1 MIQEVLARRYEL
13 LELIGGGGMA
23 DVYKA
28 HDILLDRPVAVK
40 LLHEQF
46 SNDAEFVNRFTVE
59 AKHSAGIN
67 HPNIVNIFD
76 VGQDAGRHFI
86 VMEYVPGET
95 SKARIQREGHLSVA
109 EALSIAKEIAS
120 ALVQAHRMNIIH
132 CDIKPHNILITK
144 EGHVKVADFGIARA
158 VSAATMTYGN
168 NVVGSV
174 HYFSPEQA
182 KGTTLTP
189 KTDVYSLGV
198 VMYEMLTGKLPFNGE
213 TPVAI
218 ALKHL
223 QDTAPSVRQ
232 LDSSI
237 PPVVEAIVSKAMT
250 KEPEARPDSSQLV
263 RDISQAQAML
273 KNDMPGSEDPF
284 VTQIIPRVTAK
295 QMQSGKADLGYED
308 AEYESPREK
317 SILKSKKFILAL
329 IGILVMGFFVGSF
342 LSYGKFWSTA
352 EVVVPNVTG
361 KQMAIAKQI
370 LEDNKL
376 RVKIAETYDA
386 SVPVGQVVSQDP
398 EAGSKVKEERM
409 VTIYISKGGEEI
421 EMPELKGMTKSS
433 AEDRL
438 KKLGLKLGTVAE
450 VNSSEP
456 EGTVLS
462 SQPKAGTKISKG
474 DTVDV
479 TVSKGE
485 KKNKLALPS
494 YVGSSLNTAKS
505 NLSANKLRVGNITQ
519 EPSDKPEGTV
529 LSQSPVAGSDVAE
542 GTAIDLVVAGPKASS
557 TPKTESAQP
566 AETKESPTPGNT
578 GASKSK

>member
-1 MIQEVLARRYEL
+1 MTQEVLAGRYEL

-46 SNDAEFVNRFTVE
+46 SNDAEFVNKFTIE
-59 AKHSAGIN
+59 ARHSAGIN

-86 VMEYVPGET
+86 VMEYVAGET
-95 SKARIQREGHLSVA
+95 LKARIQREGHLSVA
-109 EALSIAKEIAS
+109 ESLSIAKEIAS

-132 CDIKPHNILITK
+132 CDIKPHNILITR

-198 VMYEMLTGKLPFNGE
+198 VMYEMLTGQLPFNGE

-250 KEPEARPDSSQLV
+250 KDPDARPESSQLV
-263 RDISQAQAML
+263 RDISQAQAMI
-273 KNDMPGSEDPF
+273 KNNTPGSEDPF

-295 QMQSGKADLGYED
+295 QIQNGKADPEYD
-308 AEYESPREK
+308 DDEYESPRET
-317 SILKSKKFILAL
+317 SMWKSKKFIAAL

-361 KQMAIAKQI
+361 KQMAVAKQI

-376 RVKIAETYDA
+376 RVNIAETYDS

-398 EAGSKVKEERM
+398 EGGSKVKEERL

-462 SQPKAGTKISKG
+462 TQPKAGSKVSKG
-474 DTVDV
+474 ETVDM

-485 KKNKLALPS
+485 KKNKLSLPS

-519 EPSDKPEGTV
+519 EPSEKPEGTV
-529 LSQSPVAGSDVAE
+529 LSQSPVAGSDVTE
-542 GTAIDLVVAGPKASS
+542 GTAIDLVVAGPSAVSKSQSASE
-557 TPKTESAQP
+557 TKTEP
-566 AETKESPTPGNT
+566 AESPTPGNT

>member
-1 MIQEVLARRYEL
+1 MTQEVLAGRYEL

-46 SNDAEFVNRFTVE
+46 SNDAEFVNKFTIE
-59 AKHSAGIN
+59 ARHSAGIN

-86 VMEYVPGET
+86 VMEYVAGET
-95 SKARIQREGHLSVA
+95 LKARIQREGHLSVA
-109 EALSIAKEIAS
+109 ESLSIAKEIAS

-132 CDIKPHNILITK
+132 CDIKPHNILITR

-198 VMYEMLTGKLPFNGE
+198 VMYEMLTGQLPFNGE

-232 LDSSI
+232 LDTSI

-250 KEPEARPDSSQLV
+250 KDPDARPESSQLV
-263 RDISQAQAML
+263 RDISQAQAMI
-273 KNDMPGSEDPF
+273 KNNTPGSEDPF

-295 QMQSGKADLGYED
+295 QIQNGKADPEYD
-308 AEYESPREK
+308 DDEYESPRET
-317 SILKSKKFILAL
+317 SMWKSKKFIAAL

-361 KQMAIAKQI
+361 KQMAVAKQI

-376 RVKIAETYDA
+376 RVNIAETYDS

-398 EAGSKVKEERM
+398 EGGSKVKEERL

-462 SQPKAGTKISKG
+462 TQPKAGSKVSKG
-474 DTVDV
+474 ETVDM

-485 KKNKLALPS
+485 KKNKLSLPS

-519 EPSDKPEGTV
+519 EPSEKPEGTV
-529 LSQSPVAGSDVAE
+529 LSQSPVAGSDVTE
-542 GTAIDLVVAGPKASS
+542 GTAIDLVVAGPSAVSKSQPTS
-557 TPKTESAQP
+557 EMKTEP
-566 AETKESPTPGNT
+566 AESPTPGNT

>member
-1 MIQEVLARRYEL
+1 MTQEVLAGRYEL

-46 SNDAEFVNRFTVE
+46 SNDAEFVNKFTIE
-59 AKHSAGIN
+59 ARHSAGIN

-86 VMEYVPGET
+86 VMEYVAGET
-95 SKARIQREGHLSVA
+95 LKARIQREGHLSVA
-109 EALSIAKEIAS
+109 ESLSIAKEIAS

-132 CDIKPHNILITK
+132 CDIKPHNILITR

-198 VMYEMLTGKLPFNGE
+198 VMYEMLTGQLPFNGE

-232 LDSSI
+232 LDTSI

-250 KEPEARPDSSQLV
+250 KDPDARPESSQLV
-263 RDISQAQAML
+263 RDISQAQAMI
-273 KNDMPGSEDPF
+273 KNNTPGSEDPF

-295 QMQSGKADLGYED
+295 QIQNGKADPEYD
-308 AEYESPREK
+308 DDEYESPRET
-317 SILKSKKFILAL
+317 SMWKSKKFIAAL

-361 KQMAIAKQI
+361 KQMAVAKQI

-376 RVKIAETYDA
+376 RVNIAETYDS

-398 EAGSKVKEERM
+398 EGGSKVKEERL

-462 SQPKAGTKISKG
+462 TQPKAGSKVSKG
-474 DTVDV
+474 ETVDM

-485 KKNKLALPS
+485 KKNKLSLPS

-519 EPSDKPEGTV
+519 EPSEKPEGTV
-529 LSQSPVAGSDVAE
+529 LSQSPVAGSDVTE
-542 GTAIDLVVAGPKASS
+542 GTAIDLVVAGPSAVSKSQPASE
-557 TPKTESAQP
+557 PKTEP
-566 AETKESPTPGNT
+566 AESPTPGNT

>member
-1 MIQEVLARRYEL
+1 MTQEVLAGRYEL

-46 SNDAEFVNRFTVE
+46 SNDAEFVNKFTIE
-59 AKHSAGIN
+59 ARHSAGIN

-86 VMEYVPGET
+86 VMEYVAGET
-95 SKARIQREGHLSVA
+95 LKARIQREGHLSVA
-109 EALSIAKEIAS
+109 ESLSIAKEIAS

-132 CDIKPHNILITK
+132 CDIKPHNILITR

-198 VMYEMLTGKLPFNGE
+198 VMYEMLTGQLPFNGE

-232 LDSSI
+232 LDTSI

-250 KEPEARPDSSQLV
+250 KDPDARPESSQLV
-263 RDISQAQAML
+263 RDISQAQAMI
-273 KNDMPGSEDPF
+273 KNNTPGSEDPF

-295 QMQSGKADLGYED
+295 QIQNGKADPEYD
-308 AEYESPREK
+308 DDEYESPRET
-317 SILKSKKFILAL
+317 SMWKSKKFIAAL

-361 KQMAIAKQI
+361 KQMAVAKQI

-376 RVKIAETYDA
+376 RVNIAETYDS

-398 EAGSKVKEERM
+398 EGGSKVKEERL

-462 SQPKAGTKISKG
+462 TQPKAGSKVSKG
-474 DTVDV
+474 ETVDM

-485 KKNKLALPS
+485 KKNKLSLPS

-519 EPSDKPEGTV
+519 EPSEKPEGTV
-529 LSQSPVAGSDVAE
+529 LSQSPVAGSDVTE
-542 GTAIDLVVAGPKASS
+542 GTAIDLVVAGPSAVSKSQPASE
-557 TPKTESAQP
+557 TKTEP
-566 AETKESPTPGNT
+566 AESPTPGNT